1 VTTKA
6 TAMLAAL
13 GVVAA
18 AFQRKA
24 DVYGTLSSQDAEF
37 KDLQQQVNAALALP
51 DDPAPDA
58 PPPPP
63 PDLSVPVQALAD
75 SMSAMLD
82 TVSAINIGLAAVPVA
97 LAPLTTVS
105 EKLDGME
112 DTLGAIMASLPA
124 PAAA

>member
-1 VTTKA
+1 MTTKL
-6 TAMLAAL
+6 TAMAAAL

-18 AFQRKA
+18 ALQRKA

-37 KDLQQQVNAALALP
+37 KELQQQVVAALALP

-58 PPPPP
+58 PPPTP

-75 SMSAMLD
+75 SMSAMLA
-82 TVSAINIGLAAVPVA
+82 TVAAINVGLAAVPVA
-97 LAPLTTVS
+97 LAPLESLST
-105 EKLDGME
+105 KMDGME

>member
-1 VTTKA
+1 MA
-6 TAMLAAL
+6 AAL

-18 AFQRKA
+18 ALQRKA

-37 KDLQQQVNAALALP
+37 KELQQQVVAALALP

-58 PPPPP
+58 PPPTP

-75 SMSAMLD
+75 SMSAMLA
-82 TVSAINIGLAAVPVA
+82 TVAAINVGLAAVPVA
-97 LAPLTTVS
+97 LAPLESLST
-105 EKLDGME
+105 KMDGME